1 MNLVNVL
8 DVCTA
13 VISGGSTGIPDQLAH
28 IIALAVKIIQIVVP
42 ILLIIWGMLD
52 LGKAVMA
59 QKEDEIKKGQ
69 QTFVK
74 RLIAA
79 AIVFF
84 IVTIVKLVI
93 GIVAG
98 DGDTENGG
106 INSDSIWG
114 CIQEIL
120 NS

>member
-1 MNLVNVL
+1 MIQILYDSIECGQMQVPV
-8 DVCTA
+8 D
-13 VISGGSTGIPDQLAH
+13 IAH
-28 IIALAVKIIQIVVP
+28 IIGLAIQIIKIAVP

-69 QTFVK
+69 QTFIK

-84 IVTIVKLVI
+84 VIVIAEFLVDLL
-93 GIVAG
+93 AG
-98 DGDTENGG
+98 
-106 INSDSIWG
+106 SDSDKITG
-114 CIQEIL
+114 CIDKIVECADKAKCK
-120 NS
+120 